1 LVNGQ
6 VASPALRN
14 NRVIGLS
21 DPQFPITDL
30 LAEHQRKGYAITQ
43 AFLVGGNQLDAATIE
58 NPHTRVHAREG
69 ELFRS
74 ALEQVLNAH
83 KIRTAIFLERDA
95 FSDAAVELKKSTDSV
110 RQMIQELGRFTDA
123 PWRVGQKLAALGAWF
138 ALRHKLA

>member
-1 LVNGQ
+1 VLVNGQ

-21 DPQFPITDL
+21 DPQFPIMDL

-43 AFLVGGNQLDAATIE
+43 AFLVAGNQLDAATIA

-74 ALEQVLNAH
+74 ALEQVLNAQDSNGYFPGARCLFRCGGRTE
-83 KIRTAIFLERDA
+83 KID
-95 FSDAAVELKKSTDSV
+95 
-110 RQMIQELGRFTDA
+110 
-123 PWRVGQKLAALGAWF
+123 
-138 ALRHKLA
+138 